1 MILLLQ
7 VWIGAAVMAWHQFG
21 ELPPLVAIPL
31 AAYSVAFVGLWRQ
44 PGQHRVPRPD
54 GINISQAP
62 PHVSQPSIRGV
73 PPRRPGT
80 SCPDSLA
87 ELELAERF
95 SSESG

>member
-7 VWIGAAVMAWHQFG
+7 VLLGAAVAAWHQFG
-21 ELPPLVAIPL
+21 GLPPLVAIPL

-44 PGQHRVPRPD
+44 PGQHRARRPD
-54 GINISQAP
+54 GINISEAP
-62 PHVSQPSIRGV
+62 PHARQLSFRGL
-73 PPRRPGT
+73 PPRRPRP